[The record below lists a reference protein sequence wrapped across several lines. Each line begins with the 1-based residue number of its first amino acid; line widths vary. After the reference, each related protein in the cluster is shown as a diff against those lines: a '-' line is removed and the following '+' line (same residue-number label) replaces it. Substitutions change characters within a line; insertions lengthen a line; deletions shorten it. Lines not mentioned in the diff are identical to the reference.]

1 MDFYINDTMS
11 INKTLVKMNEN
22 DILHL
27 KSGIYKEKVKIT
39 KPNITIIGEGKDTI
53 ISNKDYFT
61 KIDSNNYEYLTVR
74 TYTVNV
80 ISDNVVLKDL
90 TIKNESTPATIYGQA
105 VALEVLGDNFKGIN
119 LSLLGD
125 QDTLLAGPIPPD
137 LLIRYKDILP
147 KDELKGTKSHQL
159 YENCY
164 IEGGIDFIF
173 GSATAYFDKC
183 ILHSIN
189 NGFIAAP
196 SHDKSQEYGF
206 VFNECVI
213 SAKKMVDNVYLAR
226 PWRDYGYT
234 AYINCKVL
242 GNHIN
247 NELFNNWLK
256 SREETCRFYLYNT
269 IESKNSVNFYTKLE
283 DKDLNDFSKE
293 KVLALD
299 SR

>member
-11 INKTLVKMNEN
+11 INEALSKMSEN

-27 KSGIYKEKVKIT
+27 KRGIYKEKVRIT
-39 KPNITIIGEGKDTI
+39 KPNMTIIGEGKDTI
-53 ISNKDYFT
+53 ITNKDYFT
-61 KIDSNNYEYLTVR
+61 KINSNNYEYLTVR
-74 TYTVNV
+74 TYTLIV
-80 ISDNVVLKDL
+80 ISDNVTLKDL
-90 TIKNESTPATIYGQA
+90 TIQNESTPATIYGQA

-147 KDELKGTKSHQL
+147 KDELKGTESHQQ

-173 GSATAYFDKC
+173 GSASAYFNKC
-183 ILHSIN
+183 TLHSIN

-196 SHDKSQEYGF
+196 SHSRSQEYGF
-206 VFNECVI
+206 VFNECII
-213 SAKKMVDNVYLAR
+213 SSYSLVNNVYLAR
-226 PWRDYGYT
+226 PWRDYGFT
-234 AYINCKVL
+234 AYINCTVI

-247 NELFNNWLK
+247 KELFNNWLK
-256 SREETCRFYLYNT
+256 SRESTCRFYLLNT
-269 IESKNSVNFYTKLE
+269 IDSKNAVNFYTRLE
-283 DKDLNDFSKE
+283 DKDISNFSKE
-293 KVLALD
+293 KVLGIK
-299 SR
+299 S